1 MFLNQLNKLGLKS
14 QITWLSAFLI
24 IITATLLT
32 ANYWLTTADY
42 VEQQLKQQI
51 HFAHN
56 VLQQNLKQQEQVLIT
71 SANVLTADFG
81 FKQAVATLDTKT
93 LQSALL
99 NHSQRIKA
107 DLMVLVDLNGEFIAS
122 NDQTHYTSKLVQEH
136 IKSMPFKTA
145 QAQILSIQDN
155 VYQII
160 LVPVKA
166 PRTIGYAII
175 GFRFDQSTLRQLR
188 ELLSL
193 DISFISGKIIFQSS
207 LSESSLANEN
217 LMAPNQQGIQL
228 LLSSAKF
235 FHQTIELKN
244 TQNISVVLSA
254 SLQQIHSDFKRLVVA
269 TIIATLLILIFA
281 ISFSRVLSKRVTH
294 PLKKLM
300 GLTKGISAGNF
311 VVPKVEGSFPNELA
325 KLYQDFEVMSN
336 AIKQREQ
343 KITYQAERDLLT
355 GLNNRYKTLSDLN
368 LLFSQN
374 IQIAVINFNIKGFK
388 TLNDTIGTVNGDK
401 ILQEIAK
408 RLNHYKKLSQSSE
421 YTLLSRLHADEFLI
435 AINISN
441 VKQINNIITQ
451 LRNELE
457 RPFYIDE
464 IVLSLQLYYGI
475 ANSIE
480 HGNNSEKLIRR
491 ASMAASNAVK
501 NNSTLLFYQ
510 DGDDEAYLYKLNL
523 IEELKE
529 ALEQDGSNLFLNYQP
544 KLNLKTKKV
553 DKAEA
558 LIRWINKEGEFVNP
572 ELFVALAEQSGLIV
586 TLTQWVIRQAVMQI
600 SLWNEQQFSLNVSI
614 NLSAQDIQH
623 EQFVYFLLETT
634 AEYGVDPSNI
644 ILELTERDIADNE
657 ALVVSRLTH
666 LKSLGFEISVD
677 DYGIGQSS
685 LAKLKNLPVDELK
698 IDKCFILKLDESQED
713 QDIVASTIA
722 LGHKLGLR
730 VVAEGVENLASLEL
744 LKQFNCDYIQGYY
757 LAKPLKAEQLTQWYF
772 DYVSAS

>member
-51 HFAHN
+51 HFAQN

-193 DISFISGKIIFQSS
+193 DISFISGETIFQSS
-207 LSESSLANEN
+207 LSESNLANKN

-235 FHQTIELKN
+235 FHQTIELTN

-368 LLFSQN
+368 LLFSKN
-374 IQIAVINFNIKGFK
+374 IQIAIINFNIKGFK

-401 ILQEIAK
+401 VLQEIAK
-408 RLNHYKKLSQSSE
+408 RLSHYKKHSQSSE

-501 NNSTLLFYQ
+501 NNSILLFYQ

-523 IEELKE
+523 IEELKD

-558 LIRWINKEGEFVNP
+558 LIRWINKEEEFVNP

-586 TLTQWVIRQAVMQI
+586 TLTQWVIRQAVKQI
-600 SLWNEQQFSLNVSI
+600 ALWHEQQFSLNVSI

-634 AEYGVDPSNI
+634 AEYGVDPSCI

-685 LAKLKNLPVDELK
+685 LAKLKSLPVDELK

-757 LAKPLKAEQLTQWYF
+757 LAKPLKPEQLTQWYF

>member
-1 MFLNQLNKLGLKS
+1 MFLNQFNKLGLKS

-32 ANYWLTTADY
+32 ANYWLTTANY

-51 HFAHN
+51 HFAQN

-145 QAQILSIQDN
+145 QAQIISIQNN

-193 DISFISGKIIFQSS
+193 DISFISGETIFQSS
-207 LSESSLANEN
+207 LSEGNLANEN

-235 FHQTIELKN
+235 FHQTIELTN

-311 VVPKVEGSFPNELA
+311 VVPKVEGSFSNELA

-368 LLFSQN
+368 LLFSKN

-408 RLNHYKKLSQSSE
+408 RLSNYKKLSQSSE
-421 YTLLSRLHADEFLI
+421 CTLLSRLHADEFLI

-491 ASMAASNAVK
+491 AAMAASNALK
-501 NNSTLLFYQ
+501 NNNTLLFYQ
-510 DGDDEAYLYKLNL
+510 DGEDEAYLYKLSL
-523 IEELKE
+523 IEELKD
-529 ALEQDGSNLFLNYQP
+529 ALEQGGSNLFLNYQP

-600 SLWNEQQFSLNVSI
+600 SLWNEQQFNLNVSI

-623 EQFVYFLLETT
+623 EQFVYFLLETS
-634 AEYGVDPSNI
+634 AEYNVDPSCI

-722 LGHKLGLR
+722 LAHKLGLR

-772 DYVSAS
+772 DYVSAH